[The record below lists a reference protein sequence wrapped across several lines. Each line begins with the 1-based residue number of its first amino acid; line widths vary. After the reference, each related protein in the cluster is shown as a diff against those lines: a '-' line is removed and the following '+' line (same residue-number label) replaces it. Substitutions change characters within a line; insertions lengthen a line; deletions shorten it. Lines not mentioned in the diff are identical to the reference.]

1 MVEGK
6 RIIVVG
12 VFIMREI
19 PSQYNPI
26 VVEEIAVEMN
36 SCIPLL
42 YNNSNVEADMNA
54 PIKI

>member
-26 VVEEIAVEMN
+26 VVEAIAVEMN

-42 YNNSNVEADMNA
+42 YNNSNVEADMKD